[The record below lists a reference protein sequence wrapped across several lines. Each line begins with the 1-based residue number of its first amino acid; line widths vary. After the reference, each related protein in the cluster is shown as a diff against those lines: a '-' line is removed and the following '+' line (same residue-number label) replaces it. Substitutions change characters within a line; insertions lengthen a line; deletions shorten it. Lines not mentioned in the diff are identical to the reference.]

1 MVAAIKTAFVT
12 GASGEIGASVCR
24 GLAAEGHDICA
35 GFFANRTGCEQ
46 LCHELRENYN
56 VRAEAVMIDLADPSS
71 VKAAAD
77 FCKGSL
83 GEPSILINNGG
94 CEYIG
99 LFQDMSCEEILRMV
113 NTDLTGAM
121 LLTRQLLHGIISNRG
136 SIVNV
141 TSVWGE
147 VGASCEVAYS
157 AAKAGLIG
165 FTRALAK
172 ELAPTG
178 TRVNA
183 VSPGFIDTRMNS
195 QLTADERAAV
205 IGEIP
210 ADRAGTPQEVASAA
224 LFLVSE
230 KAAYITGQV
239 LRVDGGWI

>member
-1 MVAAIKTAFVT
+1 MAANKTAFVT

-24 GLAAEGHDICA
+24 ELAAMGYDVCA
-35 GFFANRTGCEQ
+35 GFFANKSACES
-46 LCHELRENYN
+46 LCAELREKYK
-56 VRAEAVMIDLADPSS
+56 VRAESVLTDLSEPAS
-71 VKAAAD
+71 VSAAAE
-77 FCKGSL
+77 FCVRSF
-83 GEPSILINNGG
+83 GEPSVLVNNGG

-99 LFQDMSCEEILRMV
+99 LFQDMEISEILRVV
-113 NTDLTGAM
+113 NTDLTGSM

-136 SIVNV
+136 SVVNV

-178 TRVNA
+178 ARVNA

-205 IGEIP
+205 IDEIP
-210 ADRAGTPQEVASAA
+210 ADRAGAPQEVAAA
-224 LFLVSE
+224 VGFLVSD
-230 KAAYITGQV
+230 KASYITGQV
-239 LRVDGGWI
+239 LRIDGGWI